1 MPGFTEERRGNL
13 MARIDSAYNYYMST
27 YANKE
32 VSRYDSHKKSDL
44 RKVYNQIVKKNK
56 EALCTR
62 FRIRRKRSGM
72 RSISRRAPSP
82 FRTWLHPCRIVTVR
96 STTPSRRRLQYLPMK
111 IKWVSPT
118 SVTEAKPIRQKASPS
133 QLSSLRRRR

>member
-44 RKVYNQIVKKNK
+44 RKIYNQIVKKNK
-56 EALCTR
+56 
-62 FRIRRKRSGM
+62 
-72 RSISRRAPSP
+72 
-82 FRTWLHPCRIVTVR
+82 
-96 STTPSRRRLQYLPMK
+96 
-111 IKWVSPT
+111 
-118 SVTEAKPIRQKASPS
+118 
-133 QLSSLRRRR
+133 